1 MRTIAQDLQ
10 YALRLLLRAPG
21 FTAITVLTLG
31 LGIGAATA
39 IFSIV
44 NGVLV
49 QPLSY
54 RDADR
59 VMNFWVDFGV
69 GAQSLPAM
77 SPGDFK
83 DYQQR
88 SQLFESIAA
97 ASGGNIVGATGALGE
112 GSSVERVD
120 VSTITA
126 NFFQTLGVDPLY
138 GRHFTAEEEAVGG
151 PQVVLLSYRLWMSRF
166 AGDPAI
172 VGRRIRLDGIDQTV
186 VGVLPASGRL
196 WLPAEAF
203 LVTDAQLWKPLQFN
217 YATIP
222 PRNFTFFTVFGRT
235 KPGVTVAQAQAD
247 LEGIAAQLR
256 AEHAVHESAGM
267 RIRAVPLHQ
276 DVVKHARPAL
286 FALFGAVAMLLL
298 IACANV
304 AHLLLARATARE
316 RELAVRGALGASRAR
331 LIRQLATESLAL
343 AAAAGVLGVGLAWLG
358 TRWLVWMSPASLPRV
373 DTIRIDTA
381 VLLFALAA
389 SVATALLFG
398 LIPALRTSRVDVN
411 RTLRGGVNPSASKA
425 EVKLRGALMVAEVA
439 LTLVLLIGAGLMVR
453 SFFALQQVR
462 PGFDPAS
469 VLSFRVSLP
478 VAKYARPDLRAEFI
492 RRLEQ
497 EILRLPGVTHVGL
510 TSQLPLTGTGA
521 LAPFAYNE
529 ETARN
534 WESATA
540 DGRGASPD
548 YFRALGTRLL
558 AGRFFEER
566 DRGASVIIIDE
577 TLAARAWPGEP
588 AVGKRLQVNPTGSP
602 NPFAEVVGVIEH
614 VRSQDIARD
623 VRPQIF
629 RPLIGFG
636 GTQPFVVVRTSVDPA
651 SVSGPVRQVVAAMD
665 PDVPVDRLQP
675 MTAYVGDALAQV
687 RLTLVLM
694 AGFGIVA
701 LIMAGV
707 GIYGV
712 ISYAVSRRTKEI
724 GIRMALGQEA
734 WQIRNLVV
742 GQGLRLVAISLA
754 IGLAVSYV
762 LSVAVTGLLYG
773 VDARDPLTYGGMAVF
788 LLAVALLG
796 CIVPARRATAVN
808 PLTALK
814 AD

>member
-1 MRTIAQDLQ
+1 MRNLAQDLH

-21 FTAITVLTLG
+21 FTAIAVLTLA
-31 LGIGAATA
+31 LGIGSATA

-44 NGVLV
+44 HAVVLR
-49 QPLSY
+49 PLSY
-54 RDADR
+54 RDPAR

-88 SQLFESIAA
+88 TQLFESIAA

-112 GSSVERVD
+112 GSSVARVD
-120 VSTITA
+120 ISTVTA
-126 NFFQTLGVDPLY
+126 NFFQTLGVDPLH
-138 GRHFTAEEEAVGG
+138 GRHFTPAEEAPGG
-151 PQVVLLSYRLWMSRF
+151 PAVVMLSHRLWTARF
-166 AGDPAI
+166 GADPEV
-172 VGRRIRLDGIDQTV
+172 VGRRIRLDGLDQTV

-203 LVTDAQLWKPLQFN
+203 LVTDAELWKPLQYN
-217 YATIP
+217 YANSP

-235 KPGVTVAQAQAD
+235 KPGVTPAQAQAD
-247 LEGIAAQLR
+247 LEQVAAQLR
-256 AEHAVHESAGM
+256 AEHAVHDAAGM
-267 RIRAVPLHQ
+267 RIRAVPLQQ
-276 DVVKHARPAL
+276 DVVKHARPGL
-286 FALFGAVAMLLL
+286 FALFGAVAMLLV

-304 AHLLLARATARE
+304 AHLLLARAAARE
-316 RELAVRGALGASRAR
+316 RELAVRGALGASRGR
-331 LIRQLATESLAL
+331 LVRQLATESLAL
-343 AAAAGVLGVGLAWLG
+343 AAAAGAAGVGFAWVG
-358 TRWLVWMSPASLPRV
+358 TRWLVWMQPANLPRV
-373 DTIRIDTA
+373 DAIRIDTT
-381 VLLFALAA
+381 VLLFAVAA
-389 SVATALLFG
+389 SAATALLFG
-398 LIPALRTSRVDVN
+398 MIPAVRAARVDVN

-425 EVKLRGALMVAEVA
+425 QVKLRGALMVGEVA
-439 LTLVLLIGAGLMVR
+439 LTLVLLIGAALMVR

-462 PGFDPAS
+462 PGFDPSS

-478 VAKYARPDLRAEFI
+478 VAKYARPELRAAFI
-492 RRLEQ
+492 TRMEQ
-497 EILRLPGVTHVGL
+497 EVRRLPGVSHVGF
-510 TSQLPLTGTGA
+510 TSQLPLTGSGA
-521 LAPFAYNE
+521 LAPFAYDE
-529 ETARN
+529 DTARN

-566 DRGASVIIIDE
+566 DRGTSVIIIDE
-577 TLAARAWPGEP
+577 TLAARAFPGRS
-588 AVGKRLQVNPTGSP
+588 AVGQRLQVNPNGSP
-602 NPFAEVVGVIEH
+602 NPFAEVVGIIEH
-614 VRSQDIARD
+614 VRSQDIARA

-636 GTQPFVVVRTSVDPA
+636 GTQPFVVVRTETDP
-651 SVSGPVRQVVAAMD
+651 VSLSTPIRQVIASMD

-675 MTAYVGDALAQV
+675 MSASVDDALAQT

-701 LIMAGV
+701 LVMAGV

-712 ISYAVSRRTKEI
+712 ISYTVSQRTKEI
-724 GIRMALGQEA
+724 GIRMALGQEG

-742 GQGLRLVAISLA
+742 RQGLRLVGISLA

-762 LSVAVTGLLYG
+762 LSVAVAGLLYG
-773 VDARDPLTYGGMAVF
+773 INPRDPVTYGGMAAF
-788 LLAVALLG
+788 LFAIALLG
-796 CIVPARRATAVN
+796 CLIPARRATAVS
-808 PLTALK
+808 PLAALK
-814 AD
+814 TD